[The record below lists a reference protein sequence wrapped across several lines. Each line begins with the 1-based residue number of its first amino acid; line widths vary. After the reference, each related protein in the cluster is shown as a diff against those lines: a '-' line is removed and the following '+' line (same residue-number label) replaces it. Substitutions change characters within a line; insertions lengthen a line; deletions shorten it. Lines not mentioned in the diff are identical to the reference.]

1 MLLRRGG
8 DADGFHLSPAEWSW
22 AAAAVLAWGLTS
34 IWLGK
39 DTGWDFRN
47 YHWYDAYA
55 LVHARLGFDVAV
67 AHQATYF
74 NPLLH
79 VPFYLLAGHVG
90 PTAAVFYTGAT
101 QGLIFL
107 PLYLLVRSSLLTPAP
122 APAPAP
128 AQRVVA
134 LLLTLAGMTGSTLVS
149 MIGKT
154 SYDQSVLSVL
164 VLGGLALLVAG
175 RESLREASQ
184 RCFRLSALGG
194 FLVGMAVGLKLTEAP
209 FAIGLGFALA
219 VAPGSLAARGVR
231 LLAGALGGLAGV
243 LTTGGYWFVTLLRT
257 TGNPVFPFFND
268 VMKSSLI
275 AAGSYRDE
283 RFIPEG
289 WRDTL
294 SFPFRFLQD
303 YQVADDAPFH
313 DLRIPL
319 VYILV
324 ALVTLLFALRRT
336 AREPLLQPAAT
347 ALLFAFMTGSYVAWI
362 DQFAVYRYLVLLE
375 ILAPLAI
382 AGAVGLLPF
391 AKPARW
397 TIVGALLAISVVTG
411 RYDPGPHAKLDA
423 PYVQLPALPIPHPKT
438 TMILM
443 TGEEPLAYLIPSL
456 PPEIPVL
463 RIDGLIA
470 GPFDGSRM
478 TAAMRARVQAHRGDL
493 FLIASDD
500 DAMVDE
506 EKAAREAVAAYDLRI
521 AGSACLR
528 FTTNLGG
535 PYRFCPLVPAD
546 STPPH
551 PAI

>member
-1 MLLRRGG
+1 VLPRRGG
-8 DADGFHLSPAEWSW
+8 DAEGFRLSPAEWSW
-22 AAAAVLAWGLTS
+22 VGAAVLGWGLAS
-34 IWLGK
+34 IALGK

-55 LVHARLGFDVAV
+55 LLNARLGFDVAV

-90 PTAAVFYTGAT
+90 PAAAVFYTGAT
-101 QGLIFL
+101 EGLIFL
-107 PLYLLVRSSLLTPAP
+107 PLYLLVRAALAGPAP
-122 APAPAP
+122 SRPGEAH
-128 AQRVVA
+128 
-134 LLLTLAGMTGSTLVS
+134 LLTLAGMTGSTVVS

-164 VLGGLALLVAG
+164 VLGGLAVLITG
-175 RESLREASQ
+175 REALREAS
-184 RCFRLSALGG
+184 RHGFAVAALSGV
-194 FLVGMAVGLKLTEAP
+194 LVGMAVGLKLTEAP
-209 FAIGLGFALA
+209 FAIGLGVALA
-219 VAPGSLAARGVR
+219 VGQGSLAARGLR
-231 LLAGALGGLAGV
+231 LAAGALGGLAGV
-243 LTTGGYWFVTLLRT
+243 LATGGYWFLTLFRA

-268 VMKSSLI
+268 VLKSSLI
-275 AAGSYRDE
+275 ASGSYRDE

-289 WRDTL
+289 WRETL
-294 SFPFRFLQD
+294 SFPFRFLLD
-303 YQVADDAPFH
+303 YRVADDAPFH

-319 VYILV
+319 VYALLPLAALLV
-324 ALVTLLFALRRT
+324 ALRRA
-336 AREPLLQPAAT
+336 AREPLLQPSAT
-347 ALLFAFMTGSYVAWI
+347 LLLFAFMAASYVAWI

-382 AGAVGLLPF
+382 AGAVGLLPV
-391 AKPARW
+391 AKAARW
-397 TIVGALLAISVVTG
+397 AIIVALLGIAFVTG
-411 RYDPGPHAKLDA
+411 RYEPGPHAKLDA
-423 PYVQLPALPIPHPKT
+423 PYVQLPNLPIPHPKT

-500 DAMVDE
+500 HAMVDE
-506 EKAAREAVAAYDLRI
+506 EKAAREAIAAYDLKIVASTCR
-521 AGSACLR
+521 R

-535 PYRFCPLVPAD
+535 PYRFCPLIAAG
-546 STPPH
+546 PPH
-551 PAI
+551 PEPSS